1 MLIKC
6 KQIREGGTS
15 ILIDDTN
22 YTFLPNGNGEH
33 VAEVTD
39 KDHIKAFLAIKE
51 GFAKAKQST
60 DKADA
65 EAVAQAAT
73 QSEADALEQVEV
85 ARVAAVAEAEAEAE
99 VQEKAKEDA
108 EAQALIEAGSGN

>member
-15 ILIDDTN
+15 ILMDDTN
-22 YTFLPNGNGEH
+22 YAFIPNGNGDH

-51 GFAKAKQST
+51 GFAKAKPST
-60 DKADA
+60 DEADA
-65 EAVAQAAT
+65 EAIVQAAT
-73 QSEADALEQVEV
+73 QSEADALEQVEA
-85 ARVAAVAEAEAEAE
+85 ARVAAVAEAEAQAEA
-99 VQEKAKEDA
+99 QSHADA
-108 EAQALIEAGSGN
+108 EAQALIEAGSGS